1 MTEVPSGPAEL
12 ELARADAAL
21 TSARLLTDAG
31 QYADAVSRSYY
42 AMFHAA
48 CALLASIG
56 RTARTHDGLRA
67 LIAEHFIRPGVL
79 AHEHGRALSRMAG
92 DRGDADYNVAA
103 VFSAQDAREDLAQA
117 ERFVAAARDILQ
129 PPPHSPRD

>member
-1 MTEVPSGPAEL
+1 MTEVPTGTVSLEL
-12 ELARADAAL
+12 ERAAAAL
-21 TSARLLTDAG
+21 LSANILLGAK
-31 QYADAVSRSYY
+31 QYPDAVSRAYY

-67 LIAEHFIRPGVL
+67 LISEHFIRPGIL
-79 AHEHGRALSRMAG
+79 AQEHGRALSRMAG

-103 VFSAQDAREDLAQA
+103 VFSDRDVREDVALAQA
-117 ERFVAAARDILQ
+117 FLSAVKAITSA
-129 PPPHSPRD
+129 S

>member
-1 MTEVPSGPAEL
+1 MTEVPSGSVQLEL
-12 ELARADAAL
+12 ERARAAL
-21 TSARLLTDAG
+21 ISARVLLG
-31 QYADAVSRSYY
+31 VSQYADAISRAYY

-67 LIAEHFIRPGVL
+67 LISEHFIRPGVL

-92 DRGDADYNVAA
+92 DRGEADYNVAA
-103 VFSAQDAREDLAQA
+103 VFSEADVREDIVLAEKFLAGVEAIVQ
-117 ERFVAAARDILQ
+117 R
-129 PPPHSPRD
+129 SPTE

>member
-1 MTEVPSGPAEL
+1 VTEVPSGSVQLEL
-12 ELARADAAL
+12 ERARAAL
-21 TSARLLTDAG
+21 ISARVLLG
-31 QYADAVSRSYY
+31 VSQYADAISRAYY

-67 LIAEHFIRPGVL
+67 LISEHFIRPGVL

-92 DRGDADYNVAA
+92 DRGEADYNVAA
-103 VFSAQDAREDLAQA
+103 VFSEADVREDIVLAEKFLAGVEAIVQ
-117 ERFVAAARDILQ
+117 R
-129 PPPHSPRD
+129 SPTE

>member
-1 MTEVPSGPAEL
+1 VTEVPSGSAQLEL
-12 ELARADAAL
+12 ERAHAALISARVLLGAGQHADAI
-21 TSARLLTDAG
+21 
-31 QYADAVSRSYY
+31 SRAYY

-67 LIAEHFIRPGVL
+67 LIAEHFIRPGTL

-92 DRGDADYNVAA
+92 DRGEADYNVAA
-103 VFSAQDAREDLAQA
+103 VFLEADVREDLVLA
-117 ERFVAAARDILQ
+117 ERFLKAVEGLALR
-129 PPPHSPRD
+129 PPEP